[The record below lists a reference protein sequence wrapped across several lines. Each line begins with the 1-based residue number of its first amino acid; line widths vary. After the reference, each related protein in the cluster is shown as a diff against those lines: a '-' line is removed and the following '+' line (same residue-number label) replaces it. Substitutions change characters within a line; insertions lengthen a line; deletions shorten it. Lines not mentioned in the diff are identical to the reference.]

1 MLTSSSLFTNLKKLP
16 SKQKHAIRIVHNK
29 AKFEHTRHLF
39 RKNKIFNLYRLNI
52 LNNVMFVHKIPT
64 QTASSVFDPLIQ
76 RPSHSYPT
84 NFSECSYSL
93 PTHNLRKSK
102 FRTSIRGPLLSN
114 NFLTKTEKSIE
125 KLSLFKSKVKN
136 KLLVLENK
144 AKYFE

>member
-1 MLTSSSLFTNLKKLP
+1 MLTSSSLFTNLKKPP
-16 SKQKHAIRIVHNK
+16 SKQKHAILIAHNK

-39 RKNKIFNLYRLNI
+39 RKNKILNLYRLNI
-52 LNNVMFVHKIPT
+52 LNNVMFVHKIST

-76 RPSHSYPT
+76 RPSHFCPT

-102 FRTSIRGPLLSN
+102 FRISIRGPLLWN

-125 KLSLFKSKVKN
+125 KMFLFKSKLKN
-136 KLLVLENK
+136 NLLVLENK
-144 AKYFE
+144 AKYFQ

>member
-1 MLTSSSLFTNLKKLP
+1 MLTSSSLFTNLKKPP
-16 SKQKHAIRIVHNK
+16 SKQKHAIRIAHNK

-39 RKNKIFNLYRLNI
+39 RKNKILNLYRLNI

-64 QTASSVFDPLIQ
+64 QTVSSVIQ

-93 PTHNLRKSK
+93 PTHNLRKIK
-102 FRTSIRGPLLSN
+102 FTTSIRGLLLWN

-125 KLSLFKSKVKN
+125 KMSLFKSKVKN

-144 AKYFE
+144 AKYFQ